1 MQKWTN
7 VLKSCIGKQKIY
19 IMSREQQIID
29 AGIEYTMQNN
39 PICIGGD
46 NFYEAS
52 KMLNRNSSFEAGAKW
67 ADKHPKSPWISVDDD
82 LPCNHEELITTEG
95 NYEKETVYVITINRY
110 GIAEENYMIY
120 RNDRWEWMHG
130 VSNVFWMPIPELP
143 KEEEIKICEN

>member
-1 MQKWTN
+1 
-7 VLKSCIGKQKIY
+7 
-19 IMSREQQIID
+19 MSREQQIID

-67 ADKHPKSPWISVDDD
+67 SDAHPISPWISVEED

-95 NYEKETVYVITINRY
+95 YYEKETIYVITINRY

-120 RNDRWEWMHG
+120 RNDRWEWAYG

-143 KEEEIKICEN
+143 KEV

>member
-1 MQKWTN
+1 
-7 VLKSCIGKQKIY
+7 
-19 IMSREQQIID
+19 MSREQQIID